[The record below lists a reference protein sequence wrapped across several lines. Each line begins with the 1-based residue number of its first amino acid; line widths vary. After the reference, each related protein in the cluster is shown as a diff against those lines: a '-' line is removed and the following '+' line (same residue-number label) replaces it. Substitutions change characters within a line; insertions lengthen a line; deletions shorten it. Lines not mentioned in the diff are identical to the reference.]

1 MQPSLLS
8 TEIGQQLPYFLHVGR
23 ATNQG
28 WSLSPP
34 AEHVQ
39 LVPGGSRWLQRP
51 LVSSSGVEHS
61 RQLARSVGASASAHP
76 SLSLSPAPGGCPAPP
91 AESRY
96 PTIDNHSPPPCLI
109 SSHHRLISSSNYAND
124 RGSAWQPPSPGCC
137 PACIIILY

>member
-91 AESRY
+91 VESRY
-96 PTIDNHSPPPCLI
+96 PTNDNHSPSPCLI